1 MTNPVPIAQDT
12 WGALSIP
19 TQPGYSFTPI
29 AQAMWVEPARIAAS
43 DPCLAV
49 ILDFLATA
57 INVDGIL
64 DPAWQDVQSLASD
77 LVLKRVFA
85 HNPGENVFQVSYLP
99 ALYLWRET
107 GSLAYAAD
115 EWNRDTSKVTGL
127 WVLPLGG
134 QSQQKTR
141 EPFMHALIEGIVNAI
156 ERGRTPSWLQPTDTE
171 ARAQYEGS
179 VFYPFAGFE
188 SFTLRSFKRS
198 KLLVPKGPQE
208 SIAYPAVEMSFDLEE
223 NQIRGITRFFVMTSG
238 SATLYDASGSSEW
251 SANVAYAINA
261 MVFPPQG
268 VGYQIQAG
276 NGYVYTCT
284 TAGTS
289 ANVQPLWPTTIGQT
303 VQDGSVVWT
312 CTGTMA
318 PNGNV
323 TDSGPL

>member
-115 EWNRDTSKVTGL
+115 EWNRNTSKVTGL

-141 EPFMHALIEGIVNAI
+141 EPFMHALIEGIV
-156 ERGRTPSWLQPTDTE
+156 
-171 ARAQYEGS
+171 
-179 VFYPFAGFE
+179 
-188 SFTLRSFKRS
+188 
-198 KLLVPKGPQE
+198 
-208 SIAYPAVEMSFDLEE
+208 
-223 NQIRGITRFFVMTSG
+223 
-238 SATLYDASGSSEW
+238 
-251 SANVAYAINA
+251 
-261 MVFPPQG
+261 
-268 VGYQIQAG
+268 
-276 NGYVYTCT
+276 
-284 TAGTS
+284 
-289 ANVQPLWPTTIGQT
+289 
-303 VQDGSVVWT
+303 
-312 CTGTMA
+312 
-318 PNGNV
+318 
-323 TDSGPL
+323 